1 MPQAKAD
8 NTEEWLKCYDQALAD
23 IRVSGAI
30 AHASS
35 LALLG
40 NEAYVQEALGNAL
53 AYAYEAAQRAAD
65 LLLTM
70 DSLRNAP
77 GGIRGAGERQ

>member
-1 MPQAKAD
+1 MPQAKAE
-8 NTEEWLKCYDQALAD
+8 NTKDWLECYDQALAD

-40 NEAYVQEALGNAL
+40 KEPYVQEALGNAL
-53 AYAYEAAQRAAD
+53 AYVYEATSRAAD
-65 LLLTM
+65 LLLIM
-70 DSLRNAP
+70 DSLRSKEDRGP
-77 GGIRGAGERQ
+77 GEGQ